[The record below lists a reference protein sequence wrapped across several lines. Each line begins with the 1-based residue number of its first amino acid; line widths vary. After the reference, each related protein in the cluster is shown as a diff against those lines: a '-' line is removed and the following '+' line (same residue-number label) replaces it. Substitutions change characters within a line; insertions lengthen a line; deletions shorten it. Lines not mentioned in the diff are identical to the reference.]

1 MIEHDPVRKQP
12 TVRKMDVRIGI
23 LKKGDK
29 VMNVFPYNDL
39 IAVSVQRKNGEVDV
53 ILLERDASDQLMR
66 VGQKI
71 TLCEGDD
78 MVVIKE
84 GGITMRTF

>member
-1 MIEHDPVRKQP
+1 
-12 TVRKMDVRIGI
+12 MDVRIAI

-29 VMNVFPYNDL
+29 VINIFPYSEM

-53 ILLERDASDQLMR
+53 VLLENDAADQLMR
-66 VGQKI
+66 VGKKI
-71 TLCEGDD
+71 TICEGDD

-84 GGITMRTF
+84 GDLIMRKF